1 MLTCKPA
8 QLRNVPR
15 CKRQEPVGSAGN
27 ESLPEDYR
35 STLIPETPCQSM
47 EY

>member
-1 MLTCKPA
+1 MLTCKQA

-15 CKRQEPVGSAGN
+15 CKRQVLVGSAGN
-27 ESLPEDYR
+27 ESPPEDYR
-35 STLIPETPCQSM
+35 STPVPEIPCQSM